1 MEDTQRMTTI
11 INGRHVCPVKSFAVT
26 GFIGQ
31 KLTLYTIILLLVTI
45 RMDIILIIII
55 RGTFQSQRW

>member
-11 INGRHVCPVKSFAVT
+11 INGRHVWPVKSFSVT

-31 KLTLYTIILLLVTI
+31 KLTLYTIILLLVSI

-55 RGTFQSQRW
+55 RGTFQSQR